1 MENTE
6 RKRALSRAS
15 NEFMVSAS
23 TYYLAD
29 SDFKRADNRIK
40 WKGIVFVWTKCLDKT

>member
-6 RKRALSRAS
+6 RKHALSQTS
-15 NEFMVSAS
+15 NKFIVSAS

-40 WKGIVFVWTKCLDKT
+40 SKDIVFV